1 LSQCKEIWRFFLN
14 FGRILAIESFKNNMI
29 LAISIFNAAFWLYK
43 ASKKKKA
50 GNNSMCSHQ
59 RFRDLARKI
68 DFSVCTLTID
78 FSSL

>member
-43 ASKKKKA
+43 ASKKK
-50 GNNSMCSHQ
+50 
-59 RFRDLARKI
+59 RLVI
-68 DFSVCTLTID
+68 TLCVHI
-78 FSSL
+78 SGSEI